1 MNRIQ
6 FGEGGCEK
14 TRKYL
19 DAYVSNELMVET
31 NYEVLRHIEGCPACG
46 AEVENRTRLRSRLK
60 AAVKAQSV
68 PPELQVRIREQIRS
82 GRPGSWVDLG
92 WLRAGW
98 PRWAGA
104 TATAAALVVAA
115 GLWVNP
121 PTERMPALSDRPAQN
136 TYISRVSANL
146 AATLKVGLGD
156 HLHCSIFRKY
166 PKDPPPVEKME
177 GELGPAYAGLL
188 PVVRSAVPQGYKV
201 IMAHQ
206 CSYAGRKFVHLTLE
220 KDGGLLS
227 LVVSRKQSGESLDG
241 LSAAAEP
248 SGVRIYQSG
257 AGPYQVAG
265 FEAGNFFAYVVSG
278 LMNKEHLQ
286 IASSVAPGV
295 REFLMKTPA

>member
-19 DAYVSNELMVET
+19 DAYVSNELTVET
-31 NYEVLRHIEGCPACG
+31 NYEVLRHIEGCATCA
-46 AEVENRTRLRSRLK
+46 AEVDNRARLRSRLK
-60 AAVKAQSV
+60 AAVNAQRV
-68 PPELQVRIREQIRS
+68 PPELQVHVREQIRTSRS
-82 GRPGSWVDLG
+82 GTWVHFG

-104 TATAAALVVAA
+104 MAALVVAA
-115 GLWVNP
+115 GVWVNYS
-121 PTERMPALSDRPAQN
+121 TERMPALSDRSGQN
-136 TYISRVSANL
+136 TYITRVSANL
-146 AATLKVGLGD
+146 AAILKVGLGD
-156 HLHCSIFRKY
+156 HIHCAIFRKY
-166 PKDPPPVEKME
+166 PKDPQRIEKME

-188 PVVRSAVPQGYKV
+188 PVVRTAVPEGYKV

-206 CSYAGRKFVHLTLE
+206 CSYAGRKFVHLTFE

-227 LVVSRKQSGESLDG
+227 LVVARKQTGESLDG
-241 LSAAAEP
+241 LSAAAAA
-248 SGVRIYQSG
+248 SGVRIYQSA

-265 FEAGNFFAYVVSG
+265 FEAGNFFAYVVSE
-278 LMNKEHLQ
+278 LRNKKNLQ
-286 IASSVAPGV
+286 IAANVAPAV